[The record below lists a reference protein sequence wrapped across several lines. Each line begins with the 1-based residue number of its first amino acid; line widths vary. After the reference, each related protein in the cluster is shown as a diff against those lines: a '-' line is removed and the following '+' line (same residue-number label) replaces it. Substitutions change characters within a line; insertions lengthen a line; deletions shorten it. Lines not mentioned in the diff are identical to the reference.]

1 VEVAFMERATAE
13 RHLAHHKEMAAQ
25 LGVSDWA
32 GEVVSQLCTPFVGAR
47 DTGAHLVADLQRWLE
62 TQTGGAA

>member
-1 VEVAFMERATAE
+1 
-13 RHLAHHKEMAAQ
+13 MAAQ